1 MCSKSPDKRIAKSRT
16 LRFELPYR
24 VHVHMRYCVRT
35 LSALQPLAQ
44 VREVKY
50 QVKYF
55 TGLRVTLFSGAV
67 WREKE
72 RERRHTFVDVG
83 NRLM

>member
-1 MCSKSPDKRIAKSRT
+1 M
-16 LRFELPYR
+16 
-24 VHVHMRYCVRT
+24 HVHLRYRVRT
-35 LSALQPLAQ
+35 LSALAQ

-50 QVKYF
+50 QVKYQVKYF
-55 TGLRVTLFSGAV
+55 TGLRYALVWRV
-67 WREKE
+67 WRERE

>member
-1 MCSKSPDKRIAKSRT
+1 M
-16 LRFELPYR
+16 
-24 VHVHMRYCVRT
+24 HVHLRYRVRT
-35 LSALQPLAQ
+35 LSALAQ

-55 TGLRVTLFSGAV
+55 TGLRYALVWRV
-67 WREKE
+67 WRERE